1 MPYLGRFFQYQICV
15 FLYFITCKIIWDMVT
30 YMSEGWKNG
39 EEGHGVG
46 KIKGGRKRANI
57 C

>member
-1 MPYLGRFFQYQICV
+1 
-15 FLYFITCKIIWDMVT
+15 MVT
-30 YMSEGWKNG
+30 YMSAGWKNG